1 MLSVNFL
8 KLLLYLLT
16 GISLLMGHFSVRST
30 AAFILSLS
38 CSTSSQSYIVR
49 SIVCSS
55 FLHEHVGLSMILY
68 LYKYDLILPRRVTKV
83 VKFGV
88 TIIFS
93 FNLSAILGKYN
104 FVIAPFVVQSHSV
117 CYIVIYL
124 IRIWS
129 QNADCIT
136 DSSSFQENLSINL
149 LEVWTSPFM

>member
-1 MLSVNFL
+1 LSV
-8 KLLLYLLT
+8 LL
-16 GISLLMGHFSVRST
+16 
-30 AAFILSLS
+30 
-38 CSTSSQSYIVR
+38 
-49 SIVCSS
+49 

-68 LYKYDLILPRRVTKV
+68 LYKYDLILPCRVTNV

-124 IRIWS
+124 IRI
-129 QNADCIT
+129 
-136 DSSSFQENLSINL
+136 
-149 LEVWTSPFM
+149 